1 MTHIPINRN
10 RQGQQNLSMRSA
22 KREPKFPA
30 STSKTGEDPETPNTL
45 SLSRRTSRAR
55 TNATQR
61 ETPRGTHAGTNHQ
74 CLITRPREVFSNHVC
89 GDQTGM
95 IWCNEVAR
103 GERAGVREQMN
114 ESWPIYPSKSQRS
127 PIPSNAEKRQDQT
140 PSSTHK
146 HIFGKWNKS
155 PSRCRTPSFSPPRYL
170 RLWSAAACEE
180 FSLIWPFLL
189 TIGPSASCWRCAS
202 RWRPP

>member
-74 CLITRPREVFSNHVC
+74 CLIMRPRQVFSNHVC

-95 IWCNEVAR
+95 IWWNEVAR
-103 GERAGVREQMN
+103 ERAAGPGA
-114 ESWPIYPSKSQRS
+114 ESWPKSQRS
-127 PIPSNAEKRQDQT
+127 SIPCNAEKRQDPN
-140 PSSTHK
+140 PSSTHTN
-146 HIFGKWNKS
+146 ISW
-155 PSRCRTPSFSPPRYL
+155 
-170 RLWSAAACEE
+170 
-180 FSLIWPFLL
+180 
-189 TIGPSASCWRCAS
+189 
-202 RWRPP
+202 